1 MKINAIITFI
11 KTNSKETINQRSK
24 INVITTI
31 IQNQRSKNQ
40 RDRRNHQNQRLS
52 LPAMKNFVFCLMV
65 MLVAVGCA
73 KKEVPHYTISRLVK
87 SDTANMLT
95 VNIAKRLSQADLLSI
110 AAKVKEDSSALT
122 NLQLR
127 YLLPGHNDKNTGE
140 NNFYAIA
147 KYPNKGNVTM
157 QDTLKDADGNEVRLR
172 ITGLTEQVAKQLLA
186 LNPKEIQGKN
196 ILGRFVDDYN
206 ETVII
211 PFTDATDPKKEIY
224 IIELDATGKV
234 VSATVPQI
242 DNKDG
247 IQKLVVTHRGDYCT
261 LKDSVL
267 TQYSIDDLGL
277 PYNSIKSGI

>member
-1 MKINAIITFI
+1 
-11 KTNSKETINQRSK
+11 
-24 INVITTI
+24 
-31 IQNQRSKNQ
+31 
-40 RDRRNHQNQRLS
+40 
-52 LPAMKNFVFCLMV
+52 MKNFVFCLMA
-65 MLVAVGCA
+65 MLVIVGCS

-95 VNIAKRLSQADLLSI
+95 VNIGKRLSQADLLSI
-110 AAKVKEDSSALT
+110 AAKVKSDSSALT

-186 LNPKEIQGKN
+186 LNPKEVQGKN

-224 IIELDATGKV
+224 IIELDTTGKV
-234 VSATVPQI
+234 VSATVPMI
-242 DNKDG
+242 DKKDG
-247 IQKLVVTHRGDYCT
+247 VEKLVVTHRGDYCT